1 MKVWTYVFALLF
13 TVLLFTSCSI
23 STKSRREADL
33 KAART
38 AGFIAGCIDAANG
51 VAGQFGVGFD
61 PEKLAKICS
70 DQAAK

>member
-1 MKVWTYVFALLF
+1 MKFWTYVLAFVFTLLL
-13 TVLLFTSCSI
+13 VSSCSI

-38 AGFIAGCIDAANG
+38 EGFIAGCIDAANG

-61 PEKLAKICS
+61 PEKLAKICA